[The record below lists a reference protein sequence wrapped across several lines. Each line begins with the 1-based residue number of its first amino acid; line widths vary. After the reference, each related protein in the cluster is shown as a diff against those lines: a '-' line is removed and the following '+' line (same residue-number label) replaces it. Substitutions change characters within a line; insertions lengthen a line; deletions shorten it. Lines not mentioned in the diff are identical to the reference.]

1 MKSNIW
7 ITIFAII
14 MSLSIILPARAEL
27 TDLSREFS
35 DALITNDIKKMNYI
49 VMANNSEIPGEVES
63 IMKAARISGISEEV
77 KDALFYMGEKMAKLY
92 MDSSGESG
100 LLKDVK
106 RNRFESKL
114 GDLVSVKSKAGIYTI
129 KIPMP
134 DHKGPSYTFKPD
146 NLQIEKGE
154 SVVWVNEDSHSHVF
168 ASMAVIGDG
177 GIFAPSIEPGGS
189 WKYQFKR
196 SGEYFYICFIHKG
209 MIGKITVK

>member
-7 ITIFAII
+7 IAIFAII
-14 MSLSIILPARAEL
+14 MSLSIIMPVRAEL
-27 TDLSREFS
+27 TNLSREFS
-35 DALITNDIKKMNYI
+35 DALITNDTKKMNLI
-49 VMANNSEIPGEVES
+49 VMANNSEIPSEVES
-63 IMKAARISGISEEV
+63 ILKAARVSGISEED
-77 KDALFYMGEKMAKLY
+77 KYALFHMGEKMARLY
-92 MDSSGESG
+92 MDSSGERG

-114 GDLVSVKSKAGIYTI
+114 GKLVEPKSKAGIYTV
-129 KIPMP
+129 KIPMS

-146 NLQIEKGE
+146 NLQIKKGE
-154 SVVWVNEDSHSHVF
+154 SVVWVNEDNHSHVF

-209 MIGKITVK
+209 MIGKVTVK

>member
-1 MKSNIW
+1 MNRNIW
-7 ITIFAII
+7 IAIFAII
-14 MSLSIILPARAEL
+14 ISLSIILPARAEL
-27 TDLSREFS
+27 TDLGREFS
-35 DALITNDIKKMNYI
+35 DALITNDTRKMNLI
-49 VMANNSEIPGEVES
+49 VMTNNSEIPGEVER
-63 IMKAARISGISEEV
+63 ILKAARISGISEEN
-77 KDALFYMGEKMAKLY
+77 KDALFHMGEKMARLY
-92 MDSSGESG
+92 LDSSGESG

-106 RNRFESKL
+106 RSRFESRLGKL
-114 GDLVSVKSKAGIYTI
+114 VETKSKAGIYTV

-146 NLQIEKGE
+146 NLLIKKGE

-168 ASMAVIGDG
+168 ASMAVIGVG

-196 SGEYFYICFIHKG
+196 PGEYFYICFIHKG